1 MRGNSP
7 SAPCAQIFAFAD
19 ARYAEPDR
27 HVFGAVRH
35 QQANGLALGE
45 AVCARPARIAVGAL
59 GKLAV
64 AQVLAGRK
72 QGRRVAEFL
81 RELLDH
87 DGEYPGRML
96 GDRRRHPERAQGA
109 PEEGDVALQSRD
121 QPHAFPR
128 QAVGACFGA
137 PFGRALS
144 GRADSVA
151 STARKGYRVWLG
163 PSSILLPPPLR
174 GRDGERGGCLILG
187 AATPLP
193 VRACQVGNIRLG
205 MREPTSPTRAR

>member
-7 SAPCAQIFAFAD
+7 SAPCAQIFAFVVSCGRAV
-19 ARYAEPDR
+19 ASAGMSSAATMTCLGSTMLMQCASEGPVRLVLTSATTPPTLVMPSQIAMYSGR
-27 HVFGAVRH
+27 FGISRQTVSP
-35 QQANGLALGE
+35 L
-45 AVCARPARIAVGAL
+45 ARPFA
-59 GKLAV
+59 
-64 AQVLAGRK
+64 
-72 QGRRVAEFL
+72 
-81 RELLDH
+81 
-87 DGEYPGRML
+87 
-96 GDRRRHPERAQGA
+96 RAQRA

-137 PFGRALS
+137 PFARALS
-144 GRADSVA
+144 RRADRVA
-151 STARKGYRVWLG
+151 SVARKGYRVWLG

-193 VRACQVGNIRLG
+193 VRACQVGKIRLG
-205 MREPTSPTRAR
+205 MREPTSPT